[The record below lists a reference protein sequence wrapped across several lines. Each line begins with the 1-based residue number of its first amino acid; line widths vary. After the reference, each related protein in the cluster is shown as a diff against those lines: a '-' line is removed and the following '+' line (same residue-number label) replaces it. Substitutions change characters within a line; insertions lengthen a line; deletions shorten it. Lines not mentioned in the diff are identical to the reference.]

1 MFAIVAAVLL
11 AAAPAPTPIE
21 GVVTEDS
28 LAPARASVNGA
39 SDGDTVQWRINSP
52 GGSAFATM
60 DFISDMQVAKAKKH
74 LRIECHVNWLAA
86 SAAAVI
92 FESGLC
98 DVRTAERHSMF
109 LFHGA
114 AGMAGGKAG
123 SLEDAAK
130 LCRLFDKS
138 MAELVAPRLHM
149 TAAQYLAWIEQ
160 RDRFLSYDELAAIG
174 GLDVVAQEA
183 AVKPVAVQPA
193 PPPARAAG
201 AVQVASPEGHGNLWA
216 WAAKVRGAILA
227 ALHHVADAAWA
238 LRAQALR
245 YLGAAAAGAVAF
257 WAIVLA
263 HHSTRRDTALPV
275 RRRAARGP
283 GRKGP
288 GAKRA

>member
-160 RDRFLSYDELAAIG
+160 RDRFLNYDELAAIG
-174 GLDVVAQEA
+174 GLDEVKPEA
-183 AVKPVAVQPA
+183 AVVPAAVKA
-193 PPPARAAG
+193 AVPPAVGAAP
-201 AVQVASPEGHGNLWA
+201 AVVGHGALWG
-216 WAAKVRGAILA
+216 WAARCVGATLA
-227 ALHHVADAAWA
+227 ALKGAVDAAWA

-245 YLGAAAAGAVAF
+245 YGLAVAAGAVAF
-257 WAIVLA
+257 WAIVSA
-263 HHSTRRDTALPV
+263 HRSTRRDTALPV

-283 GRKGP
+283 GRKGS